1 MALRS
6 PFLAGLAAL
15 GALTAQPTAAAIV
28 FTTFSHTQWGTSDA
42 TLGIS
47 GYTIEDFEDTA
58 LAPGLYVAR
67 PLGTAGTFSATNT
80 LPASS
85 VFNPT
90 TDPASIGVQAFLQGV
105 WDGANVIVNHPGPSV
120 SGGAN
125 WYSDSSNFR
134 DLEFTFDPGTIS
146 VGFSVQQLEQDG
158 DRILVN
164 GVEIISNLFTTMG
177 NGTDSSQAF
186 PFASRNGYIR
196 IDATGGDTITS
207 IRLANNLGDGFAID
221 HLAFNTVAVP
231 EPGALGLL
239 GLGLTLFAARRRR

>member
-1 MALRS
+1 MTLRNTV
-6 PFLAGLAAL
+6 LAGSAAL
-15 GALTAQPTAAAIV
+15 GLLAAQPAAAAIT
-28 FTTFSHTQWGTSDA
+28 FTTFSHTLWGASDA

-47 GYTIEDFEDTA
+47 GYTIENFEDTT

-67 PLGTAGTFSATNT
+67 PLGTAGTFTATNT
-80 LPASS
+80 LPATS

-90 TDPASIGVQAFLQGV
+90 TDPAPTVKAFLQGV
-105 WDGANVIVNHPGPSV
+105 WDGGNVLVNHPGPAV
-120 SGGAN
+120 SGGTN
-125 WYSDSSNFR
+125 WYFDSANFK

-146 VGFSVQQLEQDG
+146 VGFSLQQMEQNG
-158 DRILVN
+158 NRLLVN

-207 IRLANNLGDGFAID
+207 IRLANNLGDGFVVD
-221 HLAFNTVAVP
+221 HLAFNIVATP

-239 GLGLTLFAARRRR
+239 GLGLTLLAARRRR

>member
-1 MALRS
+1 MSLRIALG
-6 PFLAGLAAL
+6 AGLAAL
-15 GALTAQPTAAAIV
+15 GALAAQPAAAAIV
-28 FTTFSHTQWGTSDA
+28 FTTFSHTQWGASDA

-47 GYTIEDFEDTA
+47 GYSIEDFEDTA

-90 TDPASIGVQAFLQGV
+90 TDPAGVGVKAFLQGV
-105 WDGANVIVNHPGPSV
+105 WDGANVIVNHPGPAV

-125 WYSDSSNFR
+125 WYNDSGNFR

-146 VGFSVQQLEQDG
+146 VGFSIQQLEQNG
-158 DRILVN
+158 DSLLVN
-164 GVEIISNLFTTMG
+164 GVELISDLYLTMG
-177 NGTDSSQAF
+177 NGTDDSQAF
-186 PFASRNGYIR
+186 HFASRNGYIR

-221 HLAFNTVAVP
+221 HLAFNTVAAP
-231 EPGALGLL
+231 EPTALGVL
-239 GLGLTLFAARRRR
+239 GLGLTLLAARRRR